1 MYGGL
6 HLNDSKV
13 SVKCF
18 NNQTNIPLNWSGT
31 MTGLKLSLKKAA
43 KVQNYEAGQ
52 EHFKKLQE
60 GPARTIY

>member
-1 MYGGL
+1 
-6 HLNDSKV
+6 
-13 SVKCF
+13 
-18 NNQTNIPLNWSGT
+18 
-31 MTGLKLSLKKAA
+31 MTGLKLSLKKKAA